1 MLFPI
6 FASYKAIRTSD
17 PAQLTPWLMYW
28 STFSIFLAGES
39 LAHPI
44 LSWVPFYSWIR
55 LGVHLYLVL
64 PGQQGS
70 VYLYQRYIHPY
81 LEQHEREIDRFI
93 SESHQHAK
101 QAGLE
106 YFKQAIEY
114 VRVNVLKLPPK
125 EPPPPPSAS
134 AGANYTQS
142 LLGRFSMPTARAGL
156 ATAGTSDLFS
166 LLGNAMQQATYPT
179 SKSRDAKA
187 QDLSNFGSL
196 IPENITGEERYE
208 YISTQRDRLRTLLQ
222 AFDNEA
228 GAESSTSRAA
238 THASGASLGS
248 ATGDLKKS
256 RSESEFE
263 DLANEEVPK
272 FEKRPDM
279 GGQRRSSWS
288 KWVWGNYGEKD
299 SALVGKKEQ

>member
-1 MLFPI
+1 
-6 FASYKAIRTSD
+6 
-17 PAQLTPWLMYW
+17 
-28 STFSIFLAGES
+28 
-39 LAHPI
+39 
-44 LSWVPFYSWIR
+44 
-55 LGVHLYLVL
+55 
-64 PGQQGS
+64 
-70 VYLYQRYIHPY
+70 
-81 LEQHEREIDRFI
+81 
-93 SESHQHAK
+93 
-101 QAGLE
+101 
-106 YFKQAIEY
+106 
-114 VRVNVLKLPPK
+114 
-125 EPPPPPSAS
+125 
-134 AGANYTQS
+134 
-142 LLGRFSMPTARAGL
+142 
-156 ATAGTSDLFS
+156 
-166 LLGNAMQQATYPT
+166 
-179 SKSRDAKA
+179 
-187 QDLSNFGSL
+187 LSNFGSL